1 MEIAKLV
8 ADTLGMELVIKD
20 MDFDA
25 ITTSLGVNGIDV
37 GIAGM
42 TINPAREKVVNFTNS
57 YYTEAYQVIIVKED
71 DTTFDACTTTE
82 EILEVL
88 NSLSK

>member
-20 MDFDA
+20 MEFDS

-42 TINPAREKVVNFTNS
+42 TINPARQKVVNFTDS
-57 YYTEAYQVIIVKED
+57 YYTEAYQVIIVREN

-82 EILEVL
+82 EVLAKL
-88 NSLSK
+88 NSLTK